1 MKSRVCS
8 VLLKTLTIDM
18 EKYYAYP
25 LPAFV
30 TNQLT
35 LKSQFVFTLATMFL
49 SLLIFAAPRFSSFYP
64 MPLLQLNQNLRQL
77 RKWVLHQT
85 AFRPESS
92 EIRQWTGSGDCQ
104 PCNIG
109 TQEIGLD
116 LSWLCGSSDK
126 HWHKTETRLIPDNR
140 DKMFERLPVVGIN
153 QGLRC
158 FLYTRWAWESDL
170 CQHP

>member
-8 VLLKTLTIDM
+8 GLLKTLTIDM
-18 EKYYAYP
+18 GKYYAYP

-64 MPLLQLNQNLRQL
+64 MPLLQLNQNLRPL

-92 EIRQWTGSGDCQ
+92 EIRQWTGSGDWRLSTLQ
-104 PCNIG
+104 HRDTG
-109 TQEIGLD
+109 DWSGFVVTLWLLRQTLTQ
-116 LSWLCGSSDK
+116 
-126 HWHKTETRLIPDNR
+126 NR
-140 DKMFERLPVVGIN
+140 D
-153 QGLRC
+153 Q
-158 FLYTRWAWESDL
+158 A
-170 CQHP
+170 HPWQSGQDVWKIASRGY